1 MKTSVCV
8 FIRAHWF
15 YVMLL
20 SCDRYISVI
29 RAENNRQQVA
39 GHDDHPNIFQP
50 GQTPILAGQIMNT
63 IFFFGLRN
71 IELRWQ

>member
-1 MKTSVCV
+1 
-8 FIRAHWF
+8 
-15 YVMLL
+15 MLL

-29 RAENNRQQVA
+29 RAENNRQQAA

-50 GQTPILAGQIMNT
+50 GQTLIMAGQIMNT

>member
-1 MKTSVCV
+1 
-8 FIRAHWF
+8 
-15 YVMLL
+15 MLL

-50 GQTPILAGQIMNT
+50 GQTPILAGQIINT
-63 IFFFGLRN
+63 FFFFFLPK
-71 IELRWQ
+71 EY